1 MKVGF
6 VTDSTCDLPL
16 SLLQQDNISILP
28 SKVLVDGKYCYDY
41 RDEKTIQEIY
51 TQINLNKKLETEALS
66 VDEISNIFCDILSKN
81 DYDYLIVLTTMANKS
96 KFFLN
101 CTEAAIKVKKQCQ
114 DARKEKGFS
123 LNPIIHVIDSDQSSV
138 GLGIILS
145 TIIKNSSEFL
155 NFDDFLENIYE
166 IKKKTNMLFIP
177 NDIQR
182 LFFNERQAISDVL
195 KLKSYL
201 ASKLNTK
208 PVLLFKDGKPNILST
223 QIGVKRAMNKAISHL
238 VSIIYENQLA
248 EPTIHLAYS
257 GPLEELKNNKNYL
270 RLLEIIKEKNIKIYK
285 SNIGGTLASHIGVR
299 SLTISY
305 IIK

>member
-16 SLLQQDNISILP
+16 TLLQQNNISILP
-28 SKVLVDGKYCYDY
+28 SKILVDGKYCYDY
-41 RDEKTIQEIY
+41 RDEKIIQEIY
-51 TQINLNKKLETEALS
+51 TQINLNKKLETDALS
-66 VDEISNIFCDILSKN
+66 VDEITNIFCDILSKN

-145 TIIKNSSEFL
+145 TIVKNSSEFL

-223 QIGVKRAMNKAISHL
+223 QIGMKRAINKAISHL
-238 VSIIYENQLA
+238 ASVIYENQLA

-270 RLLEIIKEKNIKIYK
+270 RLLEMIQEKNIKIYK
-285 SNIGGTLASHIGVR
+285 SNIGGALASHIGIR
-299 SLTISY
+299 SLSISY
-305 IIK
+305 ITK

>member
-16 SLLQQDNISILP
+16 TLLQQNNISILP
-28 SKVLVDGKYCYDY
+28 SKILVDGKYCYDY
-41 RDEKTIQEIY
+41 RDEKIIQEIY
-51 TQINLNKKLETEALS
+51 TQINLNKKLETDALS
-66 VDEISNIFCDILSKN
+66 VDEITNIFCDILSKN

-114 DARKEKGFS
+114 DARRAKGFS

-138 GLGIILS
+138 GLGILLS
-145 TIIKNSSEFL
+145 TIVKNSLEFL
-155 NFDDFLENIYE
+155 NFDDFLENIYD

-182 LFFNERQAISDVL
+182 LFFNERQAISDIL

-201 ASKLNTK
+201 ASKINTK

-223 QIGVKRAMNKAISHL
+223 QIGMKRAINKAISHL

-270 RLLEIIKEKNIKIYK
+270 RLLEMIQEKNIKIYK
-285 SNIGGTLASHIGVR
+285 SNIGGTLASHIGIR
-299 SLTISY
+299 SLSISY
-305 IIK
+305 ITK

>member
-16 SLLQQDNISILP
+16 TLLQQNNIFILP
-28 SKVLVDGKYCYDY
+28 SKILVDGKYCYDY

-51 TQINLNKKLETEALS
+51 TQINLNKKLETDALS
-66 VDEISNIFCDILSKN
+66 VDEITNIFCDILSKN

-114 DARKEKGFS
+114 EARRAKGFS

-145 TIIKNSSEFL
+145 TIVKNSLEFL
-155 NFDDFLENIYE
+155 SFDDFLENIYE

-182 LFFNERQAISDVL
+182 LFFNERQAISDIL

-201 ASKLNTK
+201 ASKINTK

-223 QIGVKRAMNKAISHL
+223 QIGMKRAINKAISHL
-238 VSIIYENQLA
+238 ASVIYENQLA

-270 RLLEIIKEKNIKIYK
+270 RLLEMIQEKNIKIYK
-285 SNIGGTLASHIGVR
+285 SNIGGTLASHIGIR
-299 SLTISY
+299 SLSISY
-305 IIK
+305 ITK